1 MIALVALAAIGI
13 FALRASFVVTAGR
26 FELPASWNAA
36 LSHAR
41 PAVLGSL
48 LVSIVAGGGHS
59 SSPDITALVV
69 VGLAALA
76 STRLDMGRTVGVGL
90 VAIVVA
96 GWLAA

>member
-13 FALRASFVVTAGR
+13 FALRASFLVTADR
-26 FELPASWNAA
+26 FQLPTSWKAA
-36 LSHAR
+36 LPHAR

-48 LVSIVAGGGHS
+48 LMSIVAGGGFT

-69 VGLAALA
+69 VGVAALA

>member
-13 FALRASFVVTAGR
+13 FALRASFLVTADR
-26 FELPASWNAA
+26 FQLPASWSAA

-48 LVSIVAGGGHS
+48 LVSIVAGGGLT

-69 VGLAALA
+69 VGVAALA
-76 STRLDMGRTVGVGL
+76 GTRLDMARTVGVGL
-90 VAIVVA
+90 VAIALA